1 MLFFWLLTSA
11 FRAQPGR
18 WLIAGLTVAL
28 GIGLAV
34 AIHTV
39 NRSALSEFG
48 RALDTVNGQASAQ
61 LVSTSGDFSDAL
73 LDAVVSHQKELGI
86 RAVSPVL
93 ERATQPVRVLG
104 LDIFQAGRVT
114 SALLPSVSEDQ
125 RLRVF
130 DQNAIF
136 LSATALKEL
145 AVAIGDDLNLAFG
158 GKTQT
163 FKVAGLVPGIA
174 GQSLAVMD
182 LGVAQWRLGGLGQL
196 SRLDIQLA
204 DGASEKDLL
213 IALKKLNLGLTLV
226 TANDRD
232 RRMSNLSRAYRVNLS
247 VLALVALFTG
257 AFLVFTTISFS
268 VLRQQSEL
276 ALLSVL
282 GAGRTW
288 LFGLVLTQS
297 LLVAAL
303 GGLLGIGLGL
313 GLASVLL
320 RVMGGDLG
328 AGYFST
334 TAPPLDI
341 DVSMLLGFW
350 LLSLLVG
357 AVAGYFPARAATA
370 GSPVSQLRAGATE
383 RTLKPVLNA
392 RLAVALAI
400 ISLVLTLLPPIDGL
414 PIAAY
419 LSIAFLLFAGIALMP
434 SLVMQIFSSMARFI
448 PSAGVRTMSPSL
460 TLALWRLAQAPASAA
475 GLIAGV
481 VAALAL
487 TVAMVVMVASFRDS
501 VTQWLDKVLPADLYA
516 NLTRNDLNDPS
527 GQNPT
532 SQSSDASVKG
542 SISSLNDV
550 SGQDSVSLARLAAIP
565 EIARVEFTLQQKI
578 LFRPEQ
584 PEVML
589 IARPV
594 PLNRAAQ
601 VLPLTGKLSLQPNG
615 VKGPLPEV
623 FVSEAMLD
631 LYGWKPGELHTLP
644 VKASTGEYL
653 SVWVVGVFRD
663 YGRQHGSIV
672 MDISTYQALT
682 QDKRRTDIAL
692 WLAPH
697 ASPTEVLERLRTQFP
712 QFKTLEFRSSTDL
725 RALSLTIFD
734 RSFAMTYALEV
745 AALLVALFTVAA
757 GFAGQALLR
766 QKEFALVQQL
776 GQSSSQLTQ
785 WISVESGL
793 LLVLA
798 SCWGT
803 VLGLLM
809 SQVLIHRVNPQSF
822 HWTMETSLPAVAIV
836 VLILVT
842 EVLGILAAVW
852 AAKRNLN
859 SERLALSLRED
870 W

>member
-11 FRAQPGR
+11 FRAQRGR

-61 LVSTSGDFSDAL
+61 LVATSGDFSDAL
-73 LDAVVSHQKELGI
+73 LDGVVSRQKELGI

-93 ERATQPVRVLG
+93 ERAAQPVRVLG

-114 SALLPSVSEDQ
+114 SALLPAVSEEQ
-125 RLRVF
+125 RMRVF
-130 DQNAIF
+130 DPDAIF

-145 AVAIGDDLNLAFG
+145 GVIVGDDLNLSFG
-158 GKTQT
+158 GIRQT
-163 FKVAGLVPGIA
+163 FKVAGLVPGVS

-196 SRLDIQLA
+196 SRLDIQLV
-204 DGASEKDLL
+204 DGASAKDLAV
-213 IALKKLNLGLTLV
+213 ALKNLNIGLTLV

-288 LFGLVLTQS
+288 LFGLVLTQA
-297 LLVAAL
+297 LVVAAV

-313 GLASVLL
+313 GVASVLL

-334 TAPPLDI
+334 TVPPLDI
-341 DVSMLLGFW
+341 DVSLLFGFW
-350 LLSLLVG
+350 LLSLFVG

-383 RTLKPVLNA
+383 RMLKPVLNA
-392 RLAVALAI
+392 RLAVVLALS
-400 ISLVLTLLPPIDGL
+400 SLVLTLIPPIDGL
-414 PIAAY
+414 PLAAY

-434 SLVMQIFSSMARFI
+434 SLVKQFFTWLAHVI
-448 PSAGVRTMSPSL
+448 PSEGARAISPSL

-516 NLTRNDLNDPS
+516 SLTRSDLTNAP
-527 GQNPT
+527 GQDPT
-532 SQSSDASVKG
+532 SYSSDAS
-542 SISSLNDV
+542 
-550 SGQDSVSLARLAAIP
+550 GQDPASLHRLAAIP
-565 EIARVEFTLQQKI
+565 GIARVEFTLQQKL

-594 PLNRAAQ
+594 PNNRAAK
-601 VLPLTGKLSLQPNG
+601 VLPLTGDLSTQPMG
-615 VKGPLPEV
+615 TKDSLPEV
-623 FVSEAMLD
+623 FVSEALLD
-631 LYGWKPGELHTLP
+631 LYGWKPGETHTLP
-644 VKASTGEYL
+644 VKAKSGEYL
-653 SVWVVGVFRD
+653 SVWVASVFRD
-663 YGRQHGSIV
+663 YGRQHGSVV
-672 MDISTYQALT
+672 MDISVYQALT
-682 QDKRRTDIAL
+682 QDRRRTDIAL
-692 WLAPH
+692 WLTPEAN
-697 ASPTEVLERLRTQFP
+697 STEVLERVRTQFP
-712 QFKTLEFRSSTDL
+712 SFKALEFRSSTDL

-785 WISVESGL
+785 WISFESGL
-793 LLVLA
+793 LLALA
-798 SCWGT
+798 ACWGT
-803 VLGLLM
+803 LLGLLM

-822 HWTMETSLPAVAIV
+822 HWTMETSLPTVAIV

-842 EVLGILAAVW
+842 VLLGMLAAVW

-859 SERLALSLRED
+859 AKQLALSLRED

>member
-61 LVSTSGDFSDAL
+61 LVATSGDFSDDL

-114 SALLPSVSEDQ
+114 SALLPAVSEEQ

-130 DQNAIF
+130 DQDAIF

-145 AVAIGDDLNLAFG
+145 ALAVGDDLSLSFG
-158 GKTQT
+158 GKKQT
-163 FKVAGLVPGIA
+163 FKVAGLVPGVS

-182 LGVAQWRLGGLGQL
+182 LAVAQWRLGGLGQL
-196 SRLDIQLA
+196 SRLDLQLV
-204 DGASEKDLL
+204 DGANVKDLAV
-213 IALKKLNLGLTLV
+213 ALKNLNLRLTLV
-226 TANDRD
+226 TAEDRD

-288 LFGLVLTQS
+288 LFGLVLTKAM
-297 LLVAAL
+297 LVAAV
-303 GGLLGIGLGL
+303 GGLLGLGL
-313 GLASVLL
+313 GLGVASVLL
-320 RVMGGDLG
+320 RVLGGDLG

-334 TAPPLDI
+334 SVPPLDI
-341 DVSMLLGFW
+341 EVSMLLGFW
-350 LLSLLVG
+350 LLSLIVG
-357 AVAGYFPARAATA
+357 GVAGYFPARAATA
-370 GSPVSQLRAGATE
+370 GSPVSQLRAGAAE

-392 RLAVALAI
+392 RIAVALAF
-400 ISLVLTLLPPIDGL
+400 ISVVLTLLPPINGL
-414 PIAAY
+414 PLAAY
-419 LSIAFLLFAGIALMP
+419 LSIAFLLFAGLALMP
-434 SLVMQIFSSMARFI
+434 SLVKQFFSWLAWFI
-448 PSAGVRTMSPSL
+448 PSKGPRAMSPSL
-460 TLALWRLAQAPASAA
+460 TLAVWRLAQAPASAA
-475 GLIAGV
+475 GLISGV

-516 NLTRNDLNDPS
+516 SLTRSDLND
-527 GQNPT
+527 
-532 SQSSDASVKG
+532 A
-542 SISSLNDV
+542 
-550 SGQDSVSLARLAAIP
+550 SGQDPTSHSNGASGHDPASLHRLAAIP
-565 EIARVEFTLQQKI
+565 GIARVELTLQQKI

-594 PLNRAAQ
+594 PSGRAAQ
-601 VLPLTGKLSLQPNG
+601 VLPVTGDLSVQT
-615 VKGPLPEV
+615 KGITNPLPEV

-631 LYGWKPGELHTLP
+631 LYHWKPGEIHTLP
-644 VKASTGEYL
+644 VKASSGESL
-653 SVWVVGVFRD
+653 SVWVAGVFRD
-663 YGRQHGSIV
+663 YGRQHGSVV
-672 MDISTYQALT
+672 MDLSVYQALT
-682 QDKRRTDIAL
+682 QDRRRTDIAL
-692 WLAPH
+692 WLTPDSNPAV
-697 ASPTEVLERLRTQFP
+697 VLERLRKQFP
-712 QFKTLEFRSSTDL
+712 QLKALEFRSSSDL

-776 GQSSSQLTQ
+776 GQSAAQLTQ
-785 WISVESGL
+785 WICLESGL
-793 LLVLA
+793 LLALA

-822 HWTMETSLPAVAIV
+822 HWTMDTSLPAVAII
-836 VLILVT
+836 VLIRVT
-842 EVLGILAAVW
+842 VLLGMLAAVW

-859 SERLALSLRED
+859 AERLALSLRED

>member
-1 MLFFWLLTSA
+1 MLFFWLLTAA

-61 LVSTSGDFSDAL
+61 LVATSGDFSDTL
-73 LDAVVSHQKELGI
+73 LDEVVSRQKELGI

-104 LDIFQAGRVT
+104 LDIFQAARVT
-114 SALLPSVSEDQ
+114 SALLPAVSEEQ
-125 RLRVF
+125 RMQVF
-130 DQNAIF
+130 DQDAVF

-145 AVAIGDDLNLAFG
+145 GVVVGDRLNLSLG
-158 GKTQT
+158 GKEQT
-163 FKVAGLVPGIA
+163 FKVVGLVPGVV

-182 LGVAQWRLGGLGQL
+182 LGVAQWRLKGLGQL
-196 SRLDIQLA
+196 SRLDIQLV
-204 DGASEKDLL
+204 DGARAKDLAV
-213 IALKKLNLGLTLV
+213 ALQNLNLGLTVV
-226 TANDRD
+226 TAADRD
-232 RRMSNLSRAYRVNLS
+232 HRMSNLSRAYRVNLS

-288 LFGLVLTQS
+288 LFGLVLTQA
-297 LLVAAL
+297 LLVAAV
-303 GGLLGIGLGL
+303 GGFLGIGLGL
-313 GLASVLL
+313 GCASVLL

-334 TAPPLDI
+334 IVPPLDV
-341 DVSMLLGFW
+341 DVSLLLGFW
-350 LLSLLVG
+350 LLSLVVG
-357 AVAGYFPARAATA
+357 GVAGYFPARAATT

-383 RTLKPVLNA
+383 RMLKPVLNA
-392 RLAVALAI
+392 RLAVVLALT
-400 ISLVLTLLPPIDGL
+400 SLVLTLIPPIDGL

-419 LSIAFLLFAGIALMP
+419 LSIAFLLFAGIAVMP
-434 SLVMQIFSSMARFI
+434 SLVRHFFSWLARVMTSKGTRAI
-448 PSAGVRTMSPSL
+448 SPSL
-460 TLALWRLAQAPASAA
+460 TLAVWRLAQAPASAA

-516 NLTRNDLNDPS
+516 SLTRADLNDPS
-527 GQNPT
+527 EQDP
-532 SQSSDASVKG
+532 ASFQA
-542 SISSLNDV
+542 I
-550 SGQDSVSLARLAAIP
+550 AAVP
-565 EIARVEFTLQQKI
+565 GIARVEFTLQQKI

-594 PLNRAAQ
+594 PAARAAQ
-601 VLPLTGKLSLQPNG
+601 VLPVTGELSVQPKG
-615 VKGPLPEV
+615 VKAPLPEV

-631 LYGWKPGELHTLP
+631 LYGWKPGEIHTLP
-644 VKASTGEYL
+644 VKASFGKYP
-653 SVWVVGVFRD
+653 SVWVAGVFRD
-663 YGRQHGSIV
+663 YGRQHGSV
-672 MDISTYQALT
+672 VVDISVYQALT
-682 QDKRRTDIAL
+682 QDRRRTDIAL
-692 WLAPH
+692 WLTPD
-697 ASPTEVLERLRTQFP
+697 ASPAEVLERLRTKFP
-712 QFKTLEFRSSTDL
+712 TFQALEFRSSSDL

-793 LLVLA
+793 LLALA
-798 SCWGT
+798 ACWGT

-842 EVLGILAAVW
+842 VLLGVLAAVW

-859 SERLALSLRED
+859 AKRLALSLRED

>member
-11 FRAQPGR
+11 FRAQRGR

-48 RALDTVNGQASAQ
+48 RALDMVNGQASAQ
-61 LVSTSGDFSDAL
+61 LVATSGDFSDAL
-73 LDAVVSHQKELGI
+73 LDGVVSRQKELGI

-93 ERATQPVRVLG
+93 ERAAQPVRVLG

-114 SALLPSVSEDQ
+114 SALLPAVSEEQ
-125 RLRVF
+125 RMRVF
-130 DQNAIF
+130 DPDAIF

-145 AVAIGDDLNLAFG
+145 GVIVGDDLNLSFG
-158 GKTQT
+158 GIRQT
-163 FKVAGLVPGIA
+163 FKVAGLVPGVS

-196 SRLDIQLA
+196 SRLDIQLV
-204 DGASEKDLL
+204 DGASAKDLAV
-213 IALKKLNLGLTLV
+213 ALKNLNIGLTLV

-288 LFGLVLTQS
+288 LFGLVLTQA
-297 LLVAAL
+297 LVVAAV

-313 GLASVLL
+313 GVASVLL

-334 TAPPLDI
+334 TVPPLDI
-341 DVSMLLGFW
+341 DVSLLFGFW
-350 LLSLLVG
+350 LLSLFVG

-383 RTLKPVLNA
+383 RMLKPVLNA
-392 RLAVALAI
+392 RLAVVLALS
-400 ISLVLTLLPPIDGL
+400 SLVLTLIPPIDGL
-414 PIAAY
+414 PLAAY

-434 SLVMQIFSSMARFI
+434 SLVKQFFTWLAHVI
-448 PSAGVRTMSPSL
+448 PSEGARAISPSL

-516 NLTRNDLNDPS
+516 SLTRSDLN
-527 GQNPT
+527 N
-532 SQSSDASVKG
+532 A
-542 SISSLNDV
+542 
-550 SGQDSVSLARLAAIP
+550 SGQDPTSYSNDASGQDPASLHRLAAIP
-565 EIARVEFTLQQKI
+565 GIARVEFTLQQKI

-594 PLNRAAQ
+594 PNNRAAK
-601 VLPLTGKLSLQPNG
+601 VLPLTGDLSTQPMG
-615 VKGPLPEV
+615 TKDSLPEV
-623 FVSEAMLD
+623 FVSEALLD
-631 LYGWKPGELHTLP
+631 LYGWKPGETHTLP
-644 VKASTGEYL
+644 VKAKSGEYL
-653 SVWVVGVFRD
+653 SVWVAGVFRD
-663 YGRQHGSIV
+663 YGRQHGSVV
-672 MDISTYQALT
+672 MDISVYQALT
-682 QDKRRTDIAL
+682 QDRRRTDIAL
-692 WLAPH
+692 WLTPEAN
-697 ASPTEVLERLRTQFP
+697 PTEVLERVRTQFAS
-712 QFKTLEFRSSTDL
+712 FKALEFRSSTDL

-785 WISVESGL
+785 WISFESGL
-793 LLVLA
+793 LLALA
-798 SCWGT
+798 ACWGT
-803 VLGLLM
+803 LLGLLM

-822 HWTMETSLPAVAIV
+822 HWTMETSLPTVAIV

-842 EVLGILAAVW
+842 VLLGMLAAVW

-859 SERLALSLRED
+859 AKQLALSLRED

>member
-18 WLIAGLTVAL
+18 WLIAGLTVGL

-61 LVSTSGDFSDAL
+61 LVATSGDFSDEL
-73 LDAVVSHQKELGI
+73 LDAVVSRQKELGI

-114 SALLPSVSEDQ
+114 SALLPSVSEDR
-125 RLRVF
+125 RLQVF
-130 DQNAIF
+130 DENAIF
-136 LSATALKEL
+136 LSATALTEL
-145 AVAIGDDLNLAFG
+145 AVAVGDDLNLSFG

-163 FKVAGLVPGIA
+163 FKVAGLVPGVA

-182 LGVAQWRLGGLGQL
+182 LGVAQWRLGGLGLL
-196 SRLDIQLA
+196 SRLDIQLV
-204 DGASEKDLL
+204 DGGSSKDLAV
-213 IALKKLNLGLTLV
+213 ALKNLNLGLTLV
-226 TANDRD
+226 TAEDRD

-282 GAGRTW
+282 GAARTW
-288 LFGLVLTQS
+288 LFGLVLTQA
-297 LLVAAL
+297 LLVAAI

-313 GLASVLL
+313 GVAWVLL
-320 RVMGGDLG
+320 RVVGGDLG

-334 TAPPLDI
+334 TVPPLDI
-341 DVSMLLGFW
+341 DVWVLLGFW
-350 LLSLLVG
+350 LLSLAVG
-357 AVAGYFPARAATA
+357 AIAGYFPARAATA

-392 RLAVALAI
+392 RIAAVLALTSI
-400 ISLVLTLLPPIDGL
+400 VLTLMPPIEGL
-414 PIAAY
+414 PLAAY

-434 SLVMQIFSSMARFI
+434 SLVKQFFTWMARLV
-448 PSAGVRTMSPSL
+448 PSAGAREISPSL
-460 TLALWRLAQAPASAA
+460 TLAVWRLAQAPASAA

-516 NLTRNDLNDPS
+516 SLTRSDLNEPS
-527 GQNPT
+527 GQNP
-532 SQSSDASVKG
+532 
-542 SISSLNDV
+542 ISHTNNA
-550 SGQDSVSLARLAAIP
+550 SGQDSTSHANNASGQDPASLLGLASIP
-565 EIARVEFTLQQKI
+565 GIARVELTLQQKI

-594 PLNRAAQ
+594 PVGRAAQ
-601 VLPLTGKLSLQPNG
+601 VLPVTGDLSAQP
-615 VKGPLPEV
+615 KGITNPLPEV

-631 LYGWKPGELHTLP
+631 LYGWNPGEVHTLP
-644 VKASTGEYL
+644 VKASNGEYL
-653 SVWVVGVFRD
+653 SVWVGGVFRD
-663 YGRQHGSIV
+663 YGRQHGSVV
-672 MDISTYQALT
+672 MDIAVYQTLT
-682 QDKRRTDIAL
+682 QDRRRTDIAL
-692 WLAPH
+692 WLTPDSNPAM
-697 ASPTEVLERLRTQFP
+697 VLERLRTQFP
-712 QFKTLEFRSSTDL
+712 QLKALEFRSSSDL

-776 GQSSSQLTQ
+776 GQSASQLTQ
-785 WISVESGL
+785 WISFESGL
-793 LLVLA
+793 LLALA

-822 HWTMETSLPAVAIV
+822 HWTMETSLPTVAIV

-842 EVLGILAAVW
+842 VLLGMLAAVW

-859 SERLALSLRED
+859 AERLALSLRED